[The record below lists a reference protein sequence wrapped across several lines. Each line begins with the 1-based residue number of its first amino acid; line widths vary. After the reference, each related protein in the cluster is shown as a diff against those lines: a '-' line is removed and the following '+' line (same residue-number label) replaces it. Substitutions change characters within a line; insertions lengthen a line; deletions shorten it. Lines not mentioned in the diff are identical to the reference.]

1 MFGFKWSTAAIDY
14 RLLSFTFF
22 SYRCVFRLRE
32 AFVQTHRFFFSLVIF
47 FSAALGFLASL
58 TLEPPFKGYALHLRV
73 PFQSMQLRWFIIY
86 IIDCVA
92 LSTKEF
98 HSLHYVAALYK
109 RGIQKHETLW
119 GNIICELLY
128 FIREKRENVIFVEGR
143 NPALNVFQNSS
154 EFAVSAYLSV
164 LGRKP
169 GFFFFAR
176 ALFCRLRNSY
186 ESRQLIIS
194 HINAACFV
202 G

>member
-1 MFGFKWSTAAIDY
+1 MRFIWGFH
-14 RLLSFTFF
+14 F
-22 SYRCVFRLRE
+22 S
-32 AFVQTHRFFFSLVIF
+32 
-47 FSAALGFLASL
+47 
-58 TLEPPFKGYALHLRV
+58 
-73 PFQSMQLRWFIIY
+73 QSMQLRWFIIY

-98 HSLHYVAALYK
+98 DSLHYVAALYK

-143 NPALNVFQNSS
+143 NPALNIFQNSS

-169 GFFFFAR
+169 GFY
-176 ALFCRLRNSY
+176 FC
-186 ESRQLIIS
+186 ES
-194 HINAACFV
+194 FV
-202 G
+202 LQTSKFVWIKAVDNKPYKCCMFWWLAEKHLW